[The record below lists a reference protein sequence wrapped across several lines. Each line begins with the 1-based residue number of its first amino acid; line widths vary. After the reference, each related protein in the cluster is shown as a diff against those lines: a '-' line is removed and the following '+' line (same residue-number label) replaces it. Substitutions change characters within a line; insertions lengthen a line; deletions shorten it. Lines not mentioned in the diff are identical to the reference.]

1 MGFILMGD
9 RAGQTRLREF
19 ARHLYRE
26 RRIRDGAFGEDL
38 FGEANWDILLDLYAS
53 EEQGRPVTVSSACF
67 GATVPPSTASRYLKA
82 MEEQKLI
89 VRVPSPSDRRA
100 HYVKLSDAARTHMTD
115 LLRRLMS
122 EREKMC

>member
-1 MGFILMGD
+1 MAFILRD
-9 RAGQTRLREF
+9 RASQTRLREF

-26 RRIRDGAFGEDL
+26 RRIRDHAFRKVL

-53 EEQGRPVTVSSACF
+53 EEEGRPVTVSSACF
-67 GATVPPSTASRYLKA
+67 GATVPASTASRYLKA

-89 VRVPSPSDRRA
+89 VRAPSPSDRRA
-100 HYVKLSDAARTHMTD
+100 HYVRLSDAAHADMSG

-122 EREKMC
+122 EREKIC